1 MKILIV
7 CSGNS
12 GKISPFI
19 LDQVEALKKFYEI
32 KFDFYLIKGHGIIG
46 YLRNLKNLTNKIKQF
61 NPDIIHAHYGLSSLL
76 ANLQRKIPVITTYH
90 GSDIN
95 NLKNR
100 FFSQIA
106 SLLSNS
112 NIFVNELHTKVIIGK
127 RKMLVPCGVDSSI
140 FSPNSNKKN
149 NFNLRH
155 KTSNILFSS
164 NFKRQVKN
172 YPLAKKAMQNINANL
187 IELVGFNRKEVSEL
201 INIVDCVLLTS
212 FSEGSPQIVKEAMAC
227 NIPVVSTD
235 VGDVK
240 WLFGDEP
247 GYYLTS
253 YDPQDV
259 AEKIK
264 LALDFKEKNGRT
276 NGRQRIIDLGLD
288 SETIA
293 NKIVNIYRNLT
304 DENKSKNT

>member
-1 MKILIV
+1 MKVLIV

-19 LDQVEALKKFYEI
+19 LDQVNAIKEYYEI
-32 KFDFYLIKGHGIIG
+32 EFDFFLIKGHGTRG
-46 YLRNLKNLTNKIKQF
+46 YLRNYPLLKKRISNFK
-61 NPDIIHAHYGLSSLL
+61 PDLIHAHYGLSSLV
-76 ANLQRKIPVITTYH
+76 ANLQRKVPVVTTYH

-95 NLKNR
+95 SFKNR
-100 FFSQIA
+100 
-106 SLLSNS
+106 LLSQFAFIFSKS
-112 NIFVNELHTKVIIGK
+112 NIFVNDLHTKLIKGK
-127 RKMLVPCGVDSSI
+127 HKILIPCGVDISV
-140 FSPNSNKKN
+140 FFQKNVKNKCDINHDKN
-149 NFNLRH
+149 
-155 KTSNILFSS
+155 NILFAS
-164 NFKRQVKN
+164 NFKQQVKN
-172 YPLAKKAMQNINANL
+172 YPLAKQAIQILNANL
-187 IELVGFNRKEVSEL
+187 IELSGFNRNEVSDL
-201 INIVDCVLLTS
+201 INSVDCVLLTS

-235 VGDVK
+235 VGDVR